1 MNIYMKAITRLE
13 GLPTLEKLKKEQTK
27 LKEVKGQTELKAA
40 VDNAVAAIKDA
51 DKENIDKFNKLYK
64 ASLGKA
70 KDYQSALAKMDK
82 DILKVTAA
90 AVKADDKLEA
100 DAKLLTKP
108 SEQRGVLNK
117 AQEAF
122 GDAIDVAEEQDDA
135 AATDHQQDKGDGKEK
150 EGGSKAGLIIG
161 ILSGVGV
168 IGGLAY
174 CKCAKK
180 LCFADK
186 EEMEGGATDKSIFKK
201 EIKSKST
208 HKRNAKESLVPTFKV
223 EEEA

>member
-1 MNIYMKAITRLE
+1 MKGITRNE
-13 GLPTLEKLKKEQTK
+13 GLPDVKKIEAVQEKLKKA
-27 LKEVKGQTELKAA
+27 GDKADPA
-40 VDNAVAAIKDA
+40 KKKIVDNAVTALKGA
-51 DKENIDKFNKLYK
+51 DKENVDKFNKLYK
-64 ASLGKA
+64 ASLDKA
-70 KDYQSALAKMDK
+70 KEYQSALAKMDK
-82 DILKVTAA
+82 DIIKVTAA
-90 AVKADDKLEA
+90 AVKANDKLKAVGEY
-100 DAKLLTKP
+100 LTEP
-108 SEQRGVLNK
+108 SEQRAVLNK

-122 GDAIDVAEEQDDA
+122 GEAIDTAEEQDDA
-135 AATDHQQDKGDGKEK
+135 AATDHQQNKGDDDDKK
-150 EGGSKAGLIIG
+150 GGSKAGLIIG

-223 EEEA
+223 EDEA

>member
-1 MNIYMKAITRLE
+1 MKGITRNE
-13 GLPTLEKLKKEQTK
+13 GLPDLKKIEAAQEKLKKAGDKADPK
-27 LKEVKGQTELKAA
+27 LKKA
-40 VDNAVAAIKDA
+40 VDDAVTALKGA
-51 DKENIDKFNKLYK
+51 DKENVDKFNKLYK
-64 ASLGKA
+64 ASLDKA
-70 KDYQSALAKMDK
+70 KEYQSALAKMDK

-90 AVKADDKLEA
+90 AVKGDDKLKAAGEY
-100 DAKLLTKP
+100 LTKP
-108 SEQRGVLNK
+108 SEQRAVLNK

-122 GDAIDVAEEQDDA
+122 GEAIDTAEEQDDN
-135 AATDHQQDKGDGKEK
+135 AATDHQQNKGDDGDK
-150 EGGSKAGLIIG
+150 GGSKAGLIIG